1 MNNVSIIVGQNMC
14 CSCAS
19 CAEVCPK
26 GIITYQLSK
35 GIYCPII
42 DEQKCVNCGICL
54 KVCPAAIEEKTP
66 IRLQSDMFDW
76 KEKECY
82 IAYCKDE
89 VVRHRSKSGGVVT
102 SMVTKLLKDGVY
114 ERAFLL
120 EYEGTKGKASL
131 SIFKKDDDIKR
142 AANSKYI
149 PVSVDKVI
157 AAIRDNEIANSI
169 VVGTPCHMRAVKAAM
184 QLYNRSEE
192 DVLLIGLF
200 CNKVFTYDVF
210 RYYEKYY
217 GPFDR
222 FHFCDKKSGG
232 WPGGSWYV
240 KGEQSGTIPRKE
252 RMALRDYYSLN
263 KCRFCGNQMNNQA
276 DISLGDCYVK
286 GKESPLGNS
295 SVVIRTEKG
304 HRAFAY
310 CKDEF
315 VLENVSFKQIK
326 SSQTLFEKVSNIIR
340 LKNEPC
346 SREVVMAEDVSDKG
360 LEAVHKEVERRKNEY
375 NNTMFQKIKGR
386 IVNYSKKAA
395 VPIFL
400 IRSGGFLNKGSDM
413 MRRATINQIRL
424 FCPNAIIAVTHYVW
438 YENPEECKNEGLVM
452 MIGGLRYEK
461 IKKIVPEFILR
472 KKYVTPKMVDVVLDV
487 SGFTYGDAWAS
498 NEGDLNAEK
507 LFWSHFTKSDRKVI
521 LLPQAFGPFNNEWSK
536 KTMEVAYN
544 ASSVLY
550 AREKVSMDILKKMF
564 SGDHKIL
571 LAPDFTANLN
581 ADSKMPIDIAP
592 KSYCLV
598 VPNQRM
604 VDRTKADVG
613 NLYKQYMIEVVKFLI
628 SKGECV
634 VLFNHEGKGDE
645 LLMYDI
651 NKEFDNKLMTVTDLD
666 GVETKT
672 FIGNAK
678 LLISSRFHGVVS
690 GLCQQVPTFCT
701 SWNHKY
707 EELLK
712 DYKCEGNIL
721 DVSDF
726 SKTESIITDALEH
739 PEKYI
744 SPKEA
749 IEDIKNRAQQMWCDV
764 FYYIKNGSMKN
775 L

>member
-1 MNNVSIIVGQNMC
+1 MNNVSIITGKNMC

-26 GIITYQLSK
+26 GAITYQLSK
-35 GIYCPII
+35 GIYSPVI
-42 DEQKCVNCGICL
+42 DEQKCVDCGICL
-54 KVCPAAIEEKTP
+54 KVCPAAIEGKTP
-66 IRLQSDMFDW
+66 VRLKSDMFDW

-82 IAYCKDE
+82 IAHCKDE
-89 VVRHRSKSGGVVT
+89 VVRHRSKSGGIVT
-102 SMVTKLLKDGVY
+102 TMVTKLLNDGVY
-114 ERAFLL
+114 ERAYLL
-120 EYEGTKGKASL
+120 EYEGTEGKASL
-131 SIFKKDDDIKR
+131 SIFKKGDDIKR
-142 AANSKYI
+142 TANSKYI
-149 PVSVDKVI
+149 PVSIDKVI
-157 AAIRDNEIANSI
+157 AAIKNNVIEKSI
-169 VVGTPCHMRAVKAAM
+169 VVGTPCHMRAIKAAL
-184 QLYNRSEE
+184 QLYKRSEE

-210 RYYEKYY
+210 RYYDKYY
-217 GPFDR
+217 GPFEK
-222 FHFCDKKSGG
+222 FHFCDKESGG

-240 KGEQSGTIPRKE
+240 KDGHSGTIPRKE

-286 GKESPLGNS
+286 GKDSPLGNS

-304 HRAFAY
+304 HWAFDY
-310 CKDEF
+310 CKDDF
-315 VLENVSFKQIK
+315 VLEHISFQQIK
-326 SSQTLFEKVSNIIR
+326 SSQTLFEKVPNVIR
-340 LKNEPC
+340 PKNEPYTK
-346 SREVVMAEDVSDKG
+346 EVIMAEDVSDRG
-360 LEAVHKEVERRKNEY
+360 LEAIHKEVEKRKNEY
-375 NNTMFQKIKGR
+375 NNTMSKKIKGR
-386 IVNYSKKAA
+386 LKNYFKKSKTP
-395 VPIFL
+395 VFL

-413 MRRATINQIRL
+413 MRRITINQIRL
-424 FCPNAIIAVTHYVW
+424 FYPNAIIAVTHYVW
-438 YENPEECKNEGLVM
+438 NENPEECKREGLVM

-498 NEGDLNAEK
+498 KSGDLETER
-507 LFWSHFTKSDRKVI
+507 LFWSHFTKPNRKVI

-544 ASSVLY
+544 ASSIIY
-550 AREKVSMDILKKMF
+550 ARENVSMDILKKMF
-564 SGDHKIL
+564 PGDNKIL

-581 ADSKMPIDIAP
+581 ANSKMPVVLNLKA
-592 KSYCLV
+592 YCLV

-613 NLYKQYMIEVVKFLI
+613 NSYKQYMIKVVKFLI
-628 SKGECV
+628 SKGENV

-645 LLMYDI
+645 LLMYEI
-651 NKEFDNKLMTVTDLD
+651 NKEFDNKLMTVTGLD
-666 GVETKT
+666 GLETKT

-712 DYKCEGNIL
+712 DYRCEGNIL
-721 DVSDF
+721 DVNDIT
-726 SKTESIITDALEH
+726 KTETIIADALEN
-739 PEKYI
+739 PDKYI

>member
-26 GIITYQLSK
+26 GAITYQLLK
-35 GIYCPII
+35 GIYSPVI
-42 DEQKCVNCGICL
+42 DEQKCVDCGICL

-66 IRLQSDMFDW
+66 IRLKSDMFDW

-82 IAYCKDE
+82 IAHCKDE
-89 VVRHRSKSGGVVT
+89 VVRHRSKSGGIVT
-102 SMVTKLLKDGVY
+102 TMVTKLLNDGVY

-120 EYEGTKGKASL
+120 EYESTEGKASL
-131 SIFKKDDDIKR
+131 SVFKKGDDIKR

-157 AAIRDNEIANSI
+157 AAIRDNEIAKSI
-169 VVGTPCHMRAVKAAM
+169 IVGTPCHMRAIKAAL
-184 QLYNRSEE
+184 QLYKRNE
-192 DVLLIGLF
+192 DEVLLIGLF

-217 GPFDR
+217 GPFEK
-222 FHFCDKKSGG
+222 FHFCDKESGG

-240 KGEQSGTIPRKE
+240 KDGRSGTIPRKE
-252 RMALRDYYSLN
+252 RMALRDYFSLN

-295 SVVIRTEKG
+295 SVVVRTEKG
-304 HRAFAY
+304 HNALDY
-310 CKDEF
+310 CKDELD
-315 VLENVSFKQIK
+315 LESDTFQRIK
-326 SSQTLFEKVSNIIR
+326 SSQTLFEKVPNVIR
-340 LKNEPC
+340 PKNEPYTKEVMM
-346 SREVVMAEDVSDKG
+346 SRDLSDEG
-360 LEAVHKEVERRKNEY
+360 LEAIHRDVEKRQNDF
-375 NNTMFQKIKGR
+375 NNSTFNKIKRR
-386 IVNYSKKAA
+386 IPLVKKRNKQL
-395 VPIFL
+395 VFL

-413 MRRATINQIRL
+413 MRRATISQIRL

-438 YENPEECKNEGLVM
+438 YENPEECKREGLVM
-452 MIGGLRYEK
+452 MLGGLRYEK
-461 IKKIVPEFILR
+461 IKKVVPEFLLR

-498 NEGDLNAEK
+498 SVNDLNTEK
-507 LFWSHFTKSDRKVI
+507 LFWSHFTKPNRKVI
-521 LLPQAFGPFNNEWSK
+521 LLPQAFGPFSNEWSK

-544 ASSVLY
+544 AASIIY
-550 AREKVSMDILKKMF
+550 ARENVSKNILKKMF
-564 SGDHKIL
+564 PEDKKIL

-581 ADSKMPIDIAP
+581 ANSKMPVEIEP
-592 KSYCLV
+592 QSYCLV

-604 VDRTKADVG
+604 VDRTKADVS
-613 NLYKQYMIEVVKFLI
+613 LTYKQYMVDVIKFLV
-628 SKGECV
+628 SKGEKV
-634 VLFNHEGKGDE
+634 ILFNHEGKDDFKLMKE
-645 LLMYDI
+645 L
-651 NKEFDNKLMTVTDLD
+651 NHEFDDKLMMVDALD
-666 GVETKT
+666 GLDTKT
-672 FIGNAK
+672 FIGHSR

-721 DVSDF
+721 DVNDIEG
-726 SKTESIITDALEH
+726 TREILTDVLAN
-739 PEKYI
+739 PDKYVSPI
-744 SPKEA
+744 SA
-749 IEDIKNRAQQMWCDV
+749 IEDIKNRTQQMWCDV
-764 FYYIKNGSMKN
+764 FSYIKNGVFPE
-775 L
+775 